1 MKTKRILMFA
11 VVIICLISLTFGV
24 VDMSLAQEPPI
35 DGSEQI
41 SFPPV
46 PDDPSQL
53 PEWFLQVGILLGT
66 GLVAKLLTDA
76 VKLIPWIP
84 APEDNENVRKQVLR
98 LSSVTIA
105 FVVSLLLPV
114 LPVVGESIN
123 SVGILKDMD
132 MGSLFAV
139 VLSSQWGAHRL
150 DKLLRGASY
159 WIYSNG
165 VGTRVE
171 AFSETLKIK
180 D

>member
-1 MKTKRILMFA
+1 MKLKRILMA
-11 VVIICLISLTFGV
+11 ATMIVCLTTLTFVV
-24 VDMSLAQEPPI
+24 VDAAQAQEPPI

-53 PEWFLQVGILLGT
+53 PEWFLQVSILLGT
-66 GLVAKLLTDA
+66 GLVAKLLTDS
-76 VKLIPWIP
+76 VKLLPWIP
-84 APEDNENVRKQVLR
+84 APEDNENVRKQILR

-114 LPVVGESIN
+114 LPVVRE
-123 SVGILKDMD
+123 SVGSLSILKDMD
-132 MGSLFAV
+132 MSSLFAV
-139 VLSSQWGAHRL
+139 VLSSQWGAYRL
-150 DKLLRGASY
+150 DKLLRGLSF
-159 WIYSNG
+159 WIFSNG

-171 AFSETLKIK
+171 AFSETLKVK